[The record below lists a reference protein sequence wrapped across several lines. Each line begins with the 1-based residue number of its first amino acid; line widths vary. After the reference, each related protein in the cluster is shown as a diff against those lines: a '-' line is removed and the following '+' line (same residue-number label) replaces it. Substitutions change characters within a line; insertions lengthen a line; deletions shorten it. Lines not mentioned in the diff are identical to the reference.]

1 MSDSK
6 ALLYGYRPE
15 ESVAPGETLHEW
27 LTENDMSQVDFA
39 RRTGLSAKHI
49 SQVINAA
56 AGISPEVALAFESV
70 TGIPARYWNQLE
82 SNFRTQNAQAD
93 EDIALAKE
101 VQVLHQ
107 FPIKELFNRLKRPI
121 PVDPV
126 QQLRELLRF
135 FGVASVDAL
144 LETCLSGAQLRTA
157 NAFAPNE
164 AALASWLRLT
174 EIKAQSMK
182 VEPFNSEEC
191 EKAIQEFRHISTI
204 GGTDWWNELEER
216 CASVGIALVLEE
228 ELPKCRVNGATKWL
242 SPAKAMIALS
252 LRHRRHDTVWFTFFH
267 ELGHLLRHSRKEMF
281 VDGTGSQ
288 VAADLELDA
297 DRFAS
302 RTLIP
307 PEHEAALG
315 EISTQAGVRA
325 LALKLDIDPGIVVGR
340 MQHESL
346 IPFNQWVSMIRTY
359 SFPNE
364 G

>member
-1 MSDSK
+1 MS
-6 ALLYGYRPE
+6 AAGAVLYEYRPNE
-15 ESVAPGETLHEW
+15 GVAPGETLHEW
-27 LTENDMSQVDFA
+27 LAQNEMSQVEFA
-39 RRTGLSAKHI
+39 RRTGLSTKHI

-56 AGISPEVALAFESV
+56 AGISPDVALAFESV
-70 TGIPARYWNQLE
+70 TGIPARYWIQLE
-82 SNFRTQNAQAD
+82 SNYRTHNARVE
-93 EDIALAKE
+93 EDVALAKE
-101 VQVLHQ
+101 IEVVHQ
-107 FPIKELFNRLKRPI
+107 FPLKELFNRRKRPI
-121 PVDPV
+121 PADPV

-144 LETCLSGAQLRTA
+144 FETCFNGTRLRTA
-157 NAFAPNE
+157 SAFAPNE
-164 AALASWLRLT
+164 AALASWLRLA
-174 EIKAQSMK
+174 ELKAQSMH
-182 VEPFNSEEC
+182 VEPFDADEC
-191 EKAIQEFRHISTI
+191 EKAILDFRHISTI

-242 SPAKAMIALS
+242 TPTKAMIALS

-281 VDGTGSQ
+281 VDATGSQ

-307 PEHEAALG
+307 PQYEIALG
-315 EISTQAGVRA
+315 EISSQAEVKA
-325 LALKLDIDPGIVVGR
+325 FAESLDIDPSIVVGR
-340 MQHESL
+340 MQHERL
-346 IPFNQWVSMIRTY
+346 IPFNKWVSMIRTY
-359 SFPNE
+359 SFPVE